1 MTSAMAPSYHFRK
14 YNPADKAQEK
24 ALLALLVEAFGAY
37 EPYYEAQL
45 NLVADAES
53 TLLYYGEGDEL
64 VAHIQVVPYEA
75 TTAEGRRLKVA
86 YLYAICTAKM
96 YQGQG
101 IMGKML
107 RETLERLPTMGY
119 DVAALVPAEESLIG
133 YYQPFGF
140 EMMTGGT
147 PLSVSSA
154 TVPVVRSGKEAK
166 AFNRRSHELDL
177 ELYGAS
183 EPKPLVGWMLHPL
196 SASTLPLPLDTPI
209 EAPMV

>member
-1 MTSAMAPSYHFRK
+1 MSSSYHFRK
-14 YNPADKAQEK
+14 YNPADKVQEK

-45 NLVADAES
+45 SLVADAES

-75 TTAEGRRLKVA
+75 TTAGGKRLKVA
-86 YLYAICTAKM
+86 YLYAVCTVKK

-101 IMGKML
+101 IMGRML
-107 RETLERLPTMGY
+107 RETLVQLPTMGY

-133 YYQPFGF
+133 YYRPFGF

-147 PLSVSSA
+147 PSSVASA
-154 TVPVVRSGKEAK
+154 TVPIVRAGKEAK
-166 AFNRRSHELDL
+166 AFNCRSHELDI
-177 ELYGAS
+177 ELYGSS

-196 SASTLPLPLDTPI
+196 SSTDLPLSLDTPI
-209 EAPMV
+209 EAPMI

>member
-1 MTSAMAPSYHFRK
+1 MSPSYHFRR
-14 YNPADKAQEK
+14 YNPADKVQEK

-45 NLVADAES
+45 SLVADAES
-53 TLLYYGEGDEL
+53 TLLYYAEGDEL

-75 TTAEGRRLKVA
+75 TTAQGKRLKVA
-86 YLYAICTAKM
+86 YLYAICTAKKF
-96 YQGQG
+96 QGQG

-107 RETLERLPTMGY
+107 RETLAQLPTMGY

-133 YYQPFGF
+133 YYRPFGF

-147 PLSVSSA
+147 PPSVASA
-154 TVPVVRSGKEAK
+154 TVPIVRAGKGAK
-166 AFNRRSHELDL
+166 VFNRRSHELDI
-177 ELYGAS
+177 ELYGSS

-196 SASTLPLPLDTPI
+196 SATTLPLPLDTPI